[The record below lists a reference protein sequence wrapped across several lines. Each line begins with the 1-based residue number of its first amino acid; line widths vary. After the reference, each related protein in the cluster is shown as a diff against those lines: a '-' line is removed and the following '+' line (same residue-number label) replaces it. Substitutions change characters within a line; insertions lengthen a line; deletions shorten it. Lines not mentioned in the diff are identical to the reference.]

1 MTIIDHHSASES
13 FLKHVEN
20 EVSDPKASNLNS
32 NTIMK
37 IPCIRTKRMY
47 FMNAMSEI

>member
-20 EVSDPKASNLNS
+20 EVSGELVNQ
-32 NTIMK
+32 I
-37 IPCIRTKRMY
+37 
-47 FMNAMSEI
+47 FH

>member
-20 EVSDPKASNLNS
+20 EVSDPEFSNLDS
-32 NTIMK
+32 NTIIKM
-37 IPCIRTKRMY
+37 PRIRTERMY
-47 FMNAMSEI
+47 FMNLMSEI